1 MMENIVL
8 LVHCFLM
15 FQSITGCKSLA
26 VKDNNDGEKV
36 HLVKEV
42 LTIVSTCYRG
52 ILPSWVGAA
61 VPWSAKCVLRVL
73 KDSGRRVFFQGHSL

>member
-1 MMENIVL
+1 MENTVL

-26 VKDNNDGEKV
+26 VKDNDREKV

-42 LTIVSTCYRG
+42 LTIVYPMITC
-52 ILPSWVGAA
+52 
-61 VPWSAKCVLRVL
+61 
-73 KDSGRRVFFQGHSL
+73 

>member
-15 FQSITGCKSLA
+15 FQNITGCKSLA
-26 VKDNNDGEKV
+26 VRDNNDGEKA

-42 LTIVSTCYRG
+42 WTIVYPMITC
-52 ILPSWVGAA
+52 
-61 VPWSAKCVLRVL
+61 
-73 KDSGRRVFFQGHSL
+73 